1 VADRK
6 GFALVAAILGVV
18 LIGALVGGVL
28 FAVTEE
34 TRAGAAGVDREIVL
48 NACETAIALAI
59 TDPGVNL
66 PDSIGVEGTI
76 SRRAEGPGPEILV
89 SITRLDSAL
98 YMILA
103 ESAPESDGSRG
114 TNRVG
119 VVVRAA
125 IADDR
130 SITIVPISERAWFEV
145 F

>member
-1 VADRK
+1 MAERK
-6 GFALVAAILGVV
+6 GFALAAAILGVV

-34 TRAGAAGVDREIVL
+34 TRAGASGVDREIVL

-59 TDPGVNL
+59 TEPGVSL

-76 SRRAEGPGPEILV
+76 ARRDGGPGPEAIV
-89 SITRLDSAL
+89 YITRLDSAL
-98 YMILA
+98 YLILA
-103 ESAPESDGSRG
+103 ESVPESDGSRDAH
-114 TNRVG
+114 RVG

>member
-1 VADRK
+1 MADRK
-6 GFALVAAILGVV
+6 GFALAAAILGVV

-48 NACETAIALAI
+48 NACEAAIAVAI
-59 TDPGVNL
+59 TEPGVSL

-76 SRRAEGPGPEILV
+76 SQRPGGPGPETV
-89 SITRLDSAL
+89 VYITRLDSAL
-98 YMILA
+98 YLILA
-103 ESAPESDGSRG
+103 ESVPELDASGDVH
-114 TNRVG
+114 RVG
-119 VVVRAA
+119 VVVRTV

-130 SITIVPISERAWFEV
+130 SITIVPVSERAWFEV